1 MYALAIIR
9 YRRPLEEVLVHQD
22 AHRAYLRGLKD
33 KGLLIASGP
42 MNPRFGGLVL
52 LRVPD
57 DDAKALDNVRDGDPF
72 FQSGVAQYKLI
83 GWAPVIGKEDLDR
96 L

>member
-9 YRRPLEEVLVHQD
+9 YRKPLEDVLVHQD
-22 AHRAYLRGLKD
+22 AHRAYLRGLKEA
-33 KGLLIASGP
+33 GVLIASGP

-52 LRVPD
+52 LRVQD
-57 DDAKALDNVRDGDPF
+57 DDTAALDRIRDGDPF
-72 FQSGVAQYKLI
+72 FQSGVAQYELI
-83 GWAPVIGKEDLDR
+83 GWAPVIGKDDLDR

>member
-1 MYALAIIR
+1 MYAVGIIR
-9 YRRPLEEVLVHQD
+9 YRRPLEEVVVHQD

-33 KGLLIASGP
+33 RGVLIASGP
-42 MNPRFGGLVL
+42 MQPRFGGMLL

-57 DDAKALDNVRDGDPF
+57 EDATALDAVRDNDPF
-72 FQSGVAQYKLI
+72 VQNGVAQYELI
-83 GWAPVIGKEDLDR
+83 GWAPVIGKDELDK

>member
-9 YRRPLEEVLVHQD
+9 YRKPLEEVLVHQD
-22 AHRAYLRGLKD
+22 AHRAYLRGLKE
-33 KGLLIASGP
+33 KGIVIASGP

-52 LRVPD
+52 VRVAD
-57 DDAKALDNVRDGDPF
+57 DDVAALDAIRDNDPF
-72 FQSGVAQYKLI
+72 FRAGVAQYELV
-83 GWAPVIGKEDLDR
+83 GWNPAIGKDELDR

>member
-9 YRRPLEEVLVHQD
+9 YRKPLEEVIVHQD
-22 AHRAYLRGLKD
+22 AHRAYLRGLKE
-33 KGLLIASGP
+33 KGVLIASGP
-42 MNPRFGGLVL
+42 MNPRFGGMLL

-57 DDAKALDNVRDGDPF
+57 DDAKALDAVRDGDPF
-72 FQSGVAQYKLI
+72 FESGVAQYELI
-83 GWAPVIGKEDLDR
+83 GWNLVIGKDDLDR